1 MKSRKKI
8 DEKILRL
15 MKEMLGKGILKN
27 KSQFADK
34 LASYPTKISKIEKG
48 ECMFSL
54 GMLIQF
60 FENFGEFMSPNQLF
74 DFDDLQDNIS
84 FLIDA
89 NAGNSIST
97 KQDNSDIK
105 FRLPDLFDDGYKAFR
120 IRGDSM
126 IPTLNNDD
134 ILVCE
139 KVLNQSNIKN
149 NKIYVIS
156 SNDGVNVKRLKL
168 TKKENIITGIVLL
181 SDNPNGY
188 PPMKVD
194 FSEGVNYLP
203 FIDIYKPVRRITENG
218 II

>member
-89 NAGNSIST
+89 NAGNSI
-97 KQDNSDIK
+97 
-105 FRLPDLFDDGYKAFR
+105 
-120 IRGDSM
+120 
-126 IPTLNNDD
+126 D